1 MQSKKPPDDLLFKA
15 LNSTGLPS
23 IAPKEDPKTTKKVI
37 RSIVVADKAKDGKKH
52 LIKVYKNDE
61 GIRFFL
67 CNFCPKEFKKVN
79 ISCLFL
85 KFIYLKFEYQYDL
98 IAIWKCSKS
107 CEKYVFQFESGLN
120 RGFGPSLN

>member
-37 RSIVVADKAKDGKKH
+37 GSIVVADKAKDGKKH

-79 ISCLFL
+79 ISCTTLFL
-85 KFIYLKFEYQYDL
+85 KFECLFM
-98 IAIWKCSKS
+98 
-107 CEKYVFQFESGLN
+107 V
-120 RGFGPSLN
+120 

>member
-23 IAPKEDPKTTKKVI
+23 IAPKEDPKITKKVI
-37 RSIVVADKAKDGKKH
+37 GSIVVADKAKDGKKH

-67 CNFCPKEFKKVN
+67 CNF
-79 ISCLFL
+79 
-85 KFIYLKFEYQYDL
+85 
-98 IAIWKCSKS
+98 
-107 CEKYVFQFESGLN
+107 
-120 RGFGPSLN
+120 